1 MARSNKI
8 NDRAEAKMTRRQ
20 THPEVSGLFEKL
32 MAAEDDSEL
41 ASCVKSITTT
51 LGAESYVFVTLHP
64 GDTSA
69 SRATHRFLIGCRPE
83 WCQMYNANK
92 WYMTDPFLDYARSNT
107 APVTGSQIVATT
119 QGQREMLAAA
129 SENGFRS
136 GFVVPV
142 HTSDTERIGVLYIGS
157 DDSQA
162 EGERKLTAQRLYF
175 RSLAMELLD
184 WFARE
189 AKREVLVAHD
199 ITDKDLQVV
208 SYLKNGF
215 TAEDIAR
222 EMDVSVQTIY
232 GNYKKIK
239 DKLGVTHISEAVKFA
254 EVHDLLV

>member
-1 MARSNKI
+1 
-8 NDRAEAKMTRRQ
+8 MTRQ
-20 THPEVSGLFEKL
+20 QAHPDVSGMFEKL

-41 ASCVKSITTT
+41 AYCVKTIVTS
-51 LGAESYVFVTLHP
+51 LGAESYVFVSLHP

-92 WYMTDPFLDYARSNT
+92 WYTTDPFLDYARSNT

-157 DDSQA
+157 DDGQA
-162 EGERKLTAQRLYF
+162 AGEKKLTAQRLYF
-175 RSLAMELLD
+175 RSLAVELLD
-184 WFARE
+184 WFSRTT
-189 AKREVLVAHD
+189 KRELLAAHD
-199 ITDKDLQVV
+199 LTDKDLRVV
-208 SYLKNGF
+208 GYLKNGF

-239 DKLGVTHISEAVKFA
+239 DKLGVAHISEAVKFA
-254 EVHDLLV
+254 EVNDLLA